1 MSRRMT
7 VVFHNDQLYTE
18 LKVAAVRRHLT
29 ASAIIAEAVAEWLES
44 REDAALLP
52 VVKDARAEY
61 EQKGG
66 RPWDEVRQ
74 ELSQAITKRNGK
86 K

>member
-7 VVFHNDQLYTE
+7 VVFHNDELYTE
-18 LKVAAVRRHLT
+18 LKIAAVRRRLT
-29 ASAIIAEAVAEWLES
+29 ASEIIAEAVAEWLES
-44 REDAALLP
+44 REDATLVP
-52 VVKDARAEY
+52 VIRAARTEY
-61 EQKGG
+61 QEKGG

-74 ELSQAITKRNGK
+74 EINRSIAKRNGK